1 MKNIIVW
8 AAAHSDNIL
17 FFALCGTPV
26 IVALILYLL
35 ENARAWNRSIARRR
49 LVFLL
54 KFFVWLIA
62 CGLKNLS
69 KKMLEFVLR

>member
-1 MKNIIVW
+1 MKNIMMWTI
-8 AAAHSDNIL
+8 AHSDDVL
-17 FFALCGTPV
+17 FFAVCGTPV
-26 IVALILYLL
+26 LVALALYML